1 MVVHIHTDA
10 VVAAHIVVVRG
21 RGHHVLGSGCIRR
34 RESRFEQR
42 VLARLGAVV
51 PRSGT

>member
-10 VVAAHIVVVRG
+10 VVVAHIVVVRG
-21 RGHHVLGSGCIRR
+21 RGHHVLGSGCIR